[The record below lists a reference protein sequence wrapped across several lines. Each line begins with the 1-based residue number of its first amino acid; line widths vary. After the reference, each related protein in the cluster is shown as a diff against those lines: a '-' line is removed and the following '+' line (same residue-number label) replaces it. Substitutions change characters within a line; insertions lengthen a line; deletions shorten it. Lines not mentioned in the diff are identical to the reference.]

1 MFKMKNFWILL
12 ILAFTLVSCDAML
25 HMTYAVKNKSLN
37 EVKLFVPNFPVDSLP
52 HMFGQR
58 KDTIFTLK
66 PNEEIIV
73 GIESKIDFPWG
84 RKNIYRNRPGICG
97 IKRISK
103 DTITTLGCSEKEW
116 KYKKGQSWLKLE

>member
-84 RKNIYRNRPGICG
+84 RKKHIP
-97 IKRISK
+97 K
-103 DTITTLGCSEKEW
+103 
-116 KYKKGQSWLKLE
+116 